1 MKLQTIEGIGPVYEG
16 KLQAVGINSVEA
28 LLDACS
34 TKKERDDLALRAGLS
49 PKRVLTWAN
58 HADLFR
64 IKGVAGEYSELLEA
78 AGIDTIVELATRNPV
93 NLTKKM
99 EEVNEAKRLVRK
111 VPVLSQVE
119 DWVKQAADLPRKLFY

>member
-16 KLQAVGINSVEA
+16 KLKAVGVNSVEA
-28 LLDACS
+28 LLDACA
-34 TKKERDDLALRAGLS
+34 TKKDRDGLAERAGIS
-49 PKRVLTWAN
+49 PKRILTWAN

-64 IKGVAGEYSELLEA
+64 IVGVAGEYSELLEA
-78 AGIDTIVELATRNPV
+78 SGVDTVVELATRNPE

>member
-1 MKLQTIEGIGPVYEG
+1 MLIYSELKGLLAST
-16 KLQAVGINSVEA
+16 
-28 LLDACS
+28 LLDA
-34 TKKERDDLALRAGLS
+34 AG
-49 PKRVLTWAN
+49 V
-58 HADLFR
+58 
-64 IKGVAGEYSELLEA
+64 
-78 AGIDTIVELATRNPV
+78 DTIVELATRNPV